1 LISKSE
7 ALLFD
12 KLEHLYNV
20 IIERQHYLSYRTYDG
35 KYKKFLI
42 EIDGKKWHM
51 SNKSKANDKFKM
63 QIAQNFGYQL
73 IRIKLNS
80 CKEIDTVLNKNKDL
94 FDRIFKQ

>member
-1 LISKSE
+1 
-7 ALLFD
+7 
-12 KLEHLYNV
+12 
-20 IIERQHYLSYRTYDG
+20 
-35 KYKKFLI
+35 
-42 EIDGKKWHM
+42 M